1 MWQLLIMIWC
11 PPLDHPLCHY
21 AMQPPWHFATEAKCQ
36 EDLRFMIANKPGL
49 FYHGWCKKS

>member
-36 EDLRFMIANKPGL
+36 EDLQFMIRNKPGL
-49 FYHGWCKKS
+49 FYHGWCKKP